1 MVSDPIHLFG
11 IRARQFICQ
20 LFCIGFLASCGG
32 VSPHQNFI
40 NIMNVSVGRDS
51 DAPYSF
57 RNNIRIHHLVAVRP
71 LKNGNIE
78 EEFKIGR
85 RLNCRVFFEVDESKK
100 TVVGWRYEGTEQDC
114 VIVP

>member
-1 MVSDPIHLFG
+1 MHMLSKKIFG
-11 IRARQFICQ
+11 LQTRQFICQ

-40 NIMNVSVGRDS
+40 NIMNVNVGRDS
-51 DAPYSF
+51 DDPGYY
-57 RNNIRIHHLVAVRP
+57 RNSVRIHLIAVRP

-85 RLNCRVFFEVDESKK
+85 RLNCRDFFEIDEPKK
-100 TVVGWRYEGTEQDC
+100 TIVGWRYEGTEQDC